1 MSHAVLIHK
10 GREITDDDLAAI
22 RGVIAERPAWTR
34 RSLSIAVCER
44 RGWVQE
50 NGATRDAACRAL
62 LLALHRA
69 GHIALP
75 APRWNSRQPWR
86 RLRPAKV
93 EVASD
98 PIEGPL
104 RDLVAIEI
112 RLVARR
118 TPDEA
123 LVNGLIEQH
132 HYLGYTAPVGEQMK
146 YLVTARDGGA
156 ARPIGCFVW
165 TSAPRHLGA
174 RDRHIGWSPQVR
186 KQNIR
191 YVAYQTRFLILPW
204 VRVPHLASHLL
215 GRMARQLSSD
225 WQRIYAHPIHFTET
239 FVDSERSRGTC
250 YRAAN
255 WMELGLTTGRGKA
268 DQTRL
273 PNRSLKL
280 IFGYPL
286 VRDYRVRLNHAASA

>member
-1 MSHAVLIHK
+1 MSNVLLMHK

-44 RGWVQE
+44 RGWLQE

-69 GHIALP
+69 GHIELP
-75 APRWNSRQPWR
+75 APRWNSLQPWR

-98 PIEGPL
+98 PIERPL
-104 RDLVAIEI
+104 RELGAIEI

-146 YLVTARDGGA
+146 YLVTARDGA
-156 ARPIGCFVW
+156 EARPIGCFVW

-174 RDRHIGWSPQVR
+174 RDRHIGWSARAR

-215 GRMARQLSSD
+215 GRMARTLSAD

-255 WMELGLTTGRGKA
+255 WIELGLTTGRGKA
-268 DQTRL
+268 DNTNR

-280 IFGYPL
+280 VFGYPL
-286 VRDYRVRLNHAASA
+286 VGDYRERLSHAA